1 MASVI
6 KKKKRI
12 PSKIPY
18 FATGIYGAFYLMQMN
33 FTSIREWIT
42 LGIGSVLIY
51 FISTKIFR
59 GNLVEYEVPV
69 QYEDMSVQEILSTGN
84 LYMDSFEKKRRKV
97 QNYEVRLNIRNIIH
111 VSNQILEEVRNDP
124 SDVKKIRKFIT
135 YYLPTIDKVLNS
147 YVDMEKV
154 AQTPQIIESK
164 KKIEE
169 LLKTVEKAFLSLY
182 DSLFENE
189 TLDLMTD
196 ISVLEKVIEQE
207 GLTEKQVL

>member
-1 MASVI
+1 
-6 KKKKRI
+6 
-12 PSKIPY
+12 
-18 FATGIYGAFYLMQMN
+18 
-33 FTSIREWIT
+33 
-42 LGIGSVLIY
+42 
-51 FISTKIFR
+51 
-59 GNLVEYEVPV
+59 
-69 QYEDMSVQEILSTGN
+69 
-84 LYMDSFEKKRRKV
+84 
-97 QNYEVRLNIRNIIH
+97 
-111 VSNQILEEVRNDP
+111 
-124 SDVKKIRKFIT
+124 
-135 YYLPTIDKVLNS
+135 
-147 YVDMEKV
+147 MEKV

>member
-59 GNLVEYEVPV
+59 GKLVEYEVPV

-84 LYMDSFEKKRRKV
+84 LYMDSFEKKRKPD
-97 QNYEVRLNIRNIIH
+97 II
-111 VSNQILEEVRNDP
+111 
-124 SDVKKIRKFIT
+124 KKHGT
-135 YYLPTIDKVLNS
+135 
-147 YVDMEKV
+147 
-154 AQTPQIIESK
+154 AQ
-164 KKIEE
+164 
-169 LLKTVEKAFLSLY
+169 KA
-182 DSLFENE
+182 N
-189 TLDLMTD
+189 TLDQFQKPDPL
-196 ISVLEKVIEQE
+196 
-207 GLTEKQVL
+207 

>member
-1 MASVI
+1 M
-6 KKKKRI
+6 
-12 PSKIPY
+12 
-18 FATGIYGAFYLMQMN
+18 
-33 FTSIREWIT
+33 
-42 LGIGSVLIY
+42 
-51 FISTKIFR
+51 
-59 GNLVEYEVPV
+59 EYEVPV